1 MIFLI
6 FVRSVLSRY
15 VSNKNQ
21 KKRNLQTKLL
31 N

>member
-21 KKRNLQTKLL
+21 KKRNLQPKIA
-31 N
+31 